1 MNRTRFRFRD
11 WFQVLNW
18 ESRIS
23 SPIPILRT
31 ISITKKA
38 PFLHFLRVKTAKIVW
53 IRSGARISIPV
64 PIPVPHP
71 SKSDSDTGSGS
82 RIIKSLIPSPIP
94 VLKSLKIR
102 VRFRDRDESLTES
115 LGVSVPRRENRES
128 LVQRARFLKRLTLF
142 TLFTIDSLLAYSCAF
157 RICICKVKLNVKRVK
172 VKASGIASDPIQ
184 EI

>member
-1 MNRTRFRFRD
+1 MPRTRFRFRD

-23 SPIPILRT
+23 SPIPVLRT
-31 ISITKKA
+31 ISITKKH
-38 PFLHFLRVKTAKIVW
+38 FFVHFLRVKTAKIVW

-128 LVQRARFLKRLTLF
+128 LFQSK
-142 TLFTIDSLLAYSCAF
+142 CP
-157 RICICKVKLNVKRVK
+157 K
-172 VKASGIASDPIQ
+172 KAAGHPWEQGPKKSKEQPNIFPKCPGKY
-184 EI
+184 

>member
-1 MNRTRFRFRD
+1 MPRTRFRFRD

-23 SPIPILRT
+23 SPIPVLRT
-31 ISITKKA
+31 ISITKKH
-38 PFLHFLRVKTAKIVW
+38 FFVHFLRVKTAKIVW

-128 LVQRARFLKRLTLF
+128 LPSRIFWGDTFWVASCLIISILTFWRYFWFRLWQLRATSQEK
-142 TLFTIDSLLAYSCAF
+142 IE
-157 RICICKVKLNVKRVK
+157 
-172 VKASGIASDPIQ
+172 KAWFPHFVTHSI
-184 EI
+184 